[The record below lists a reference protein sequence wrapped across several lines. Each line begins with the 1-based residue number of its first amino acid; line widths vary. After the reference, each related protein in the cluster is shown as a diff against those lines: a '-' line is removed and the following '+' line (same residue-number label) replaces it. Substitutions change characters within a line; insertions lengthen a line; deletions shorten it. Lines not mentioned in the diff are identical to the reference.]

1 MNHTT
6 PAAGKPEH
14 SKEFRWRRF
23 FNWFPMGLTYAFLY
37 MARYNLTVSKNALG
51 EMMSKSD
58 FGIIFAAGT
67 FTYAFAFLINGP
79 LTDKIGGKK
88 AILIGSL
95 GAAVANALMG
105 IIIYGI
111 LVRNWTLNLTLIFSI
126 LYALNMYFQS
136 YGAVAIVKVNSAW
149 FHVRERGVFGG
160 IFGVLISLGLY
171 FAFDWGQS
179 IVDATRVA
187 ATNLNFIE
195 SALRSVLGITNTTI
209 DQTWWVFFVPAIV
222 LIIFFVIE
230 LFILRDR
237 PGEAGF
243 ADFDLGDASSGES
256 DRPFNLKEILLKILT
271 NPIILTIAFIEFC
284 SGVMRN
290 GIMHWYKIFTADMGY
305 PGDFFVN
312 SNWGLLLMLAGVF
325 GGIFAGFLSDK
336 IFGSR
341 RGPVAA
347 LLYGFMLAFTIAM
360 WPFVVQSNKN
370 VKKEI
375 TVDVYHQLI
384 AKNQKHGTL
393 SLESIKEKLAQN
405 YTLAN
410 IETNRV
416 KDDSVTRIHLHA
428 QPGRESEMLATN
440 AGEIELFQYERF
452 NKYQNKTETHTIKI
466 SNVSKILGAPVDAT
480 AYLLGA
486 IVVFMSLC
494 VIGVHGML
502 SGTSTMDFGGRR
514 AAATAVGLIDGFV
527 YLGTGVQSLA
537 LGFLTEINW
546 NYWPPF
552 LIPFAVLGLVLA
564 IRIWHAF
571 PNAKRKGH

>member
-1 MNHTT
+1 MNNSNT
-6 PAAGKPEH
+6 AAWKPEH

-88 AILIGSL
+88 AILIGAA
-95 GAAVANALMG
+95 GAAIANALMG
-105 IIIYGI
+105 VIIYGI
-111 LVRNWTLNLTLIFSI
+111 LVRNWALNLTLIFSI

-187 ATNLNFIE
+187 APGLNFIE
-195 SALRSVLGITNTTI
+195 SALRSALGITTTTI
-209 DQTWWVFFVPAIV
+209 DQTWWVFFIPAIV
-222 LIIFFVIE
+222 LAVFFVIE
-230 LFILRDR
+230 LFVLRDS
-237 PGEAGF
+237 PGLAGF
-243 ADFDLGDASSGES
+243 EDFDTGDASSGEN

-271 NPIILTIAFIEFC
+271 NPIILTIALIEFC

-290 GIMHWYKIFTADMGY
+290 GIMHWYKIFTKDMGY
-305 PGDFFVN
+305 LGDFFIN
-312 SNWGLLLMLAGVF
+312 NNWGLLLMLAGVF
-325 GGIFAGFLSDK
+325 GGMFAGFLSDK

-347 LLYGFMLAFTIAM
+347 LLYGLMLALTVAM
-360 WPFVVQSNKN
+360 WPFVMQSNKN

-375 TVDVYHQLI
+375 TVNVYHDMVAI
-384 AKNQKHGTL
+384 AQEYGEL
-393 SLESIKEKLAQN
+393 SYEKIENLLAEN

-410 IETNRV
+410 IENRIV
-416 KDDSVTRIHLHA
+416 DGDSITTIQLHP
-428 QPGRESEMLATN
+428 QTGKESAMLATKV
-440 AGEIELFQYERF
+440 GEMDLLEYERF
-452 NKYQNKTETHTIKI
+452 NKYQNKTEVHTIKVD
-466 SNVSKILGAPVDAT
+466 NVSKIIGAPVDST
-480 AYLLGA
+480 AYILGF

-537 LGFLTEINW
+537 LGFLTEISW
-546 NYWPPF
+546 DYWPPF
-552 LIPFAVLGLVLA
+552 LIPFALIGLVLA
-564 IRIWHAF
+564 IKIWHAF
-571 PNAKRKGH
+571 PNAKRKGR

>member
-6 PAAGKPEH
+6 AAAGKPEH
-14 SKEFRWRRF
+14 SPEFRWRRF
-23 FNWFPMGLTYAFLY
+23 LNWFPMGLTYAFLY

-95 GAAVANALMG
+95 GAAIANALMG
-105 IIIYGI
+105 VIIYGI
-111 LVRNWTLNLTLIFSI
+111 LVRSWTLNLTLIFSI

-195 SALRSVLGITNTTI
+195 SALRSVLGITTTTI

-222 LIIFFVIE
+222 LVIFFVIE
-230 LFILRDR
+230 LFALRDR

-347 LLYGFMLAFTIAM
+347 LLYGLMLVITVAM

-375 TVDVYHQLI
+375 TVAVSHQLI
-384 AKNQKHGTL
+384 TKNQKLGEL
-393 SLESIKEKLAQN
+393 SLGVIKEKLAKN

-410 IETNRV
+410 VETHWV
-416 KDDSVTRIHLHA
+416 KDDSVTRIQLHA
-428 QPGRESEMLATN
+428 QAGKESLMLATN
-440 AGEIELFQYERF
+440 AGEIDLFQYDRF
-452 NKYQNKTETHTIKI
+452 NKYQNKTEVHTIKI
-466 SNVSKILGAPVDAT
+466 SNVSKITGAPVDAT
-480 AYLLGA
+480 AYILGI
-486 IVVFMSLC
+486 IVVLMSLC

-514 AAATAVGLIDGFV
+514 GAATAVGLIDGFV

-552 LIPFAVLGLVLA
+552 LIPFAILGLVLA
-564 IRIWHAF
+564 IRIWYAF

>member
-6 PAAGKPEH
+6 AAAGKPEH
-14 SKEFRWRRF
+14 SKAFRWRRF
-23 FNWFPMGLTYAFLY
+23 LNWFPMGLTYAFLY

-111 LVRNWTLNLTLIFSI
+111 LVRSWTLNLTLIFSI

-187 ATNLNFIE
+187 ATNLNFIQ

-222 LIIFFVIE
+222 LAIFFVIE
-230 LFILRDR
+230 LFALRDR

-243 ADFDLGDASSGES
+243 QDFDLGDASSGES
-256 DRPFNLKEILLKILT
+256 DRPFNLKEILVKILT
-271 NPIILTIAFIEFC
+271 NPIILTIAIIEFC

-325 GGIFAGFLSDK
+325 GGMFAGFLSDK

-347 LLYGFMLAFTIAM
+347 LLYAFMLVFTIAM

-375 TVDVYHQLI
+375 TVDVSHRLI

-393 SLESIKEKLAQN
+393 SLAMVQEKLAQK
-405 YTLAN
+405 YTLAKV
-410 IETNRV
+410 ETNPV
-416 KDDSVTRIHLHA
+416 NDDSVTRIHLQA
-428 QPGRESEMLATN
+428 QPGKESEMLATN
-440 AGEIELFQYERF
+440 AGEIDLFQYERF
-452 NKYQNKTETHTIKI
+452 NKYQNKTEVHMIKI
-466 SNVSKILGAPVDAT
+466 NNISKIVGAPVDFT
-480 AYLLGA
+480 AYILGA